1 MKKKWVMSVIIAV
14 MVSMTGCGGAASN
27 SKGEEKKVDDK
38 HNVSSKNVE
47 STTEKKT
54 KQKTNTEKKEQEDKD
69 ESEGFMLEHVS
80 YESHQGK
87 KYILKSTK
95 TGLYGLFDS
104 NGNTILPMEYD
115 EMNFGTI
122 NNKTEIAF
130 KTEGKWG
137 VCNENGKEII
147 PAEYEELKICDE
159 DYLIQQD
166 GKQKILGIDGKII
179 KELQGKYE
187 RTIGSQYLVYSGD
200 YWDIN
205 ENQISNQNI
214 NYEKE
219 KYIIYD
225 WKKYEEGEDCYRLLD
240 KDGNVIYEIHNNVN
254 GKTPIE
260 NLEGIKVYN
269 DYYMIQSILND
280 RYIVLADGVFGVNAP
295 YRDGK
300 YYLYDIIEN
309 KKIDTEYNQKIAKLN
324 ENEVIAERDEGLDV
338 YDLKG
343 KLVRTLD
350 ISGYD
355 SIDIRND
362 ILVAKYGESYRV
374 YDKQGKEITGER
386 YLEYDQEGQ
395 YLMVK
400 NLEGKWGIINK
411 NGDIVCDFGV
421 MSDNYNYFGD
431 IISKDEIDGKL
442 YLLVEPEDNTLI
454 LWTLS

>member
-1 MKKKWVMSVIIAV
+1 M
-14 MVSMTGCGGAASN
+14 
-27 SKGEEKKVDDK
+27 
-38 HNVSSKNVE
+38 
-47 STTEKKT
+47 
-54 KQKTNTEKKEQEDKD
+54 
-69 ESEGFMLEHVS
+69 
-80 YESHQGK
+80 
-87 KYILKSTK
+87 
-95 TGLYGLFDS
+95 
-104 NGNTILPMEYD
+104 
-115 EMNFGTI
+115 
-122 NNKTEIAF
+122 
-130 KTEGKWG
+130 
-137 VCNENGKEII
+137 
-147 PAEYEELKICDE
+147 
-159 DYLIQQD
+159 IQQD

-324 ENEVIAERDEGLDV
+324 ENEVIAERDGGLDV

-362 ILVAKYGESYRV
+362 ILVAKYGESYRI

-386 YLEYDQEGQ
+386 YLEYDQVGQ

-442 YLLVEPEDNTLI
+442 YLLVESEDNTLV

>member
-1 MKKKWVMSVIIAV
+1 
-14 MVSMTGCGGAASN
+14 
-27 SKGEEKKVDDK
+27 
-38 HNVSSKNVE
+38 
-47 STTEKKT
+47 
-54 KQKTNTEKKEQEDKD
+54 
-69 ESEGFMLEHVS
+69 
-80 YESHQGK
+80 
-87 KYILKSTK
+87 
-95 TGLYGLFDS
+95 
-104 NGNTILPMEYD
+104 
-115 EMNFGTI
+115 
-122 NNKTEIAF
+122 
-130 KTEGKWG
+130 
-137 VCNENGKEII
+137 
-147 PAEYEELKICDE
+147 
-159 DYLIQQD
+159 
-166 GKQKILGIDGKII
+166 
-179 KELQGKYE
+179 
-187 RTIGSQYLVYSGD
+187 
-200 YWDIN
+200 
-205 ENQISNQNI
+205 
-214 NYEKE
+214 
-219 KYIIYD
+219 
-225 WKKYEEGEDCYRLLD
+225 
-240 KDGNVIYEIHNNVN
+240 
-254 GKTPIE
+254 
-260 NLEGIKVYN
+260 
-269 DYYMIQSILND
+269 MIQSILND

-324 ENEVIAERDEGLDV
+324 ENEVIAERDGGLDV

-386 YLEYDQEGQ
+386 YLEYDQVGQ

-442 YLLVEPEDNTLI
+442 YLLVESEDNTLV